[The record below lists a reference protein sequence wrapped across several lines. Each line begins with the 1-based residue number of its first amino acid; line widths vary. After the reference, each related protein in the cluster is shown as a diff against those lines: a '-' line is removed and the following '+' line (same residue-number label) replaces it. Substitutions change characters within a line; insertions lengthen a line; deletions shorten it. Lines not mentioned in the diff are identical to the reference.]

1 MDDRSPIAERH
12 ALKLPRP
19 GGVELPTCRKVHD
32 SCVRSRIDETT
43 MKQPSATAR
52 DITTLLG
59 AAIPATA
66 IALYRRHGTL
76 EKFER
81 LGAAALET
89 LLNAIDANDPV
100 TGAHVRRV
108 ARYALVLVDA
118 MGGDEH
124 ESRIVERVALF
135 HDIGKIHEA
144 LFDVIHDHS
153 KLDRRERR
161 EIRTHPDRGAKV
173 LEPLSAFYPDLPR
186 GVVAHHE
193 RWDGS
198 GYPRGLRKSAIPL
211 SSRIVAIADTFDAIT
226 HSRRY
231 HAGRSVTVALG
242 VISDGRGTLFDPDL
256 VDLFLAPPVI
266 ASVRAE
272 MRAASRLER
281 APERR
286 KRTQRGER
294 VDAPDVS
301 FRWRDTTPRR

>member
-1 MDDRSPIAERH
+1 MILASA
-12 ALKLPRP
+12 AVSMKRP
-19 GGVELPTCRKVHD
+19 LNPTRQV
-32 SCVRSRIDETT
+32 
-43 MKQPSATAR
+43 TA
-52 DITTLLG
+52 LLG
-59 AAIPATA
+59 VAVPATA
-66 IALYRRHGTL
+66 MALHRRHSTL
-76 EKFER
+76 AKFER

-108 ARYALVLVDA
+108 ARYSLVLVDA
-118 MGGDEH
+118 MGCDEH
-124 ESRIVERVALF
+124 EASVVERVALF

-153 KLDRRERR
+153 KLDRQERK
-161 EIRTHPDRGAKV
+161 EIRTHPERGAKV
-173 LEPLSAFYPDLPR
+173 LEPLAAFYPDLPK

-198 GYPRGLRKSAIPL
+198 GYPRGLKKSAIPL
-211 SSRIVAIADTFDAIT
+211 SSRVVAIADTFDAIT

-231 HAGRSVTVALG
+231 RAGRSVAVAMG
-242 VISDGRGTLFDPDL
+242 VIAAGRATQFDPDL

-266 ASVRAE
+266 ASVRAQ
-272 MRAASRLER
+272 MRAASAVER

-286 KRTQRGER
+286 KRTQHGDR

-301 FRWRDTTPRR
+301 FRWRDTAPRQRHPAGKG